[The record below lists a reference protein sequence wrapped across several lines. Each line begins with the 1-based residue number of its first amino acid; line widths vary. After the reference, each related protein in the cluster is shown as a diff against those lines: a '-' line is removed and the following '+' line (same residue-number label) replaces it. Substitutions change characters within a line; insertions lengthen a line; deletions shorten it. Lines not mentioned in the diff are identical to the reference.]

1 MNPIPLLTTAKKEL
15 IHYDTEN
22 YLETYLLLI
31 YLNIIILIN
40 Y

>member
-1 MNPIPLLTTAKKEL
+1 MNPIPLLTTAKNEL
-15 IHYDTEN
+15 IHYDTKSFV
-22 YLETYLLLI
+22 ETYILLI